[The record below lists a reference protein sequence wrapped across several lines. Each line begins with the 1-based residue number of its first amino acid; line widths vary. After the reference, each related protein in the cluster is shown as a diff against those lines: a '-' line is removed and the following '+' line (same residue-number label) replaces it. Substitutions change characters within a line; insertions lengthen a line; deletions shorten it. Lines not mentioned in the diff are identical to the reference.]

1 MIIIPDVHGRTF
13 WKDAIESIKEG
24 DTLQILTTER
34 GETINTYSKVVS
46 RKTQKRL
53 GIMEKIKKL
62 ENGEEVDDEIS
73 NSYYE
78 SVLTN
83 GNQDK
88 GSDGY
93 DKKIKK
99 KKKGKRKKKK
109 KGNESIKEED
119 ENEEDV
125 KEKRW

>member
-1 MIIIPDVHGRTF
+1 MF
-13 WKDAIESIKEG
+13 LEKLKKDWE
-24 DTLQILTTER
+24 LW
-34 GETINTYSKVVS
+34 
-46 RKTQKRL
+46 
-53 GIMEKIKKL
+53 
-62 ENGEEVDDEIS
+62 NGEEVDDEIS

-99 KKKGKRKKKK
+99 KKKGKKKKNK
-109 KGNESIKEED
+109 KGNEAIKEED